1 MHDDVDAG
9 DGDSYELP
17 QHNQDASQEI
27 AGIIDLETQSSG
39 RGGPSSRGE
48 NLNMDDYHDH
58 IYHDYDFHHDDRC
71 HWK

>member
-9 DGDSYELP
+9 DGASYELP

-48 NLNMDDYHDH
+48 NLKMDDYHDH